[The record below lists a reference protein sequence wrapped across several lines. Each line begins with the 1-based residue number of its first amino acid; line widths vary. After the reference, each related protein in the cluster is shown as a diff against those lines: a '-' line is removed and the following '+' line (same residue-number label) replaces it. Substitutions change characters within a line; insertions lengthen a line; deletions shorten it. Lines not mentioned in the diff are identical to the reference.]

1 MTFQAQVLSTLT
13 FYYVYAP
20 LMFSIHKYK
29 KDSSKS
35 EAYGWKDFYNS
46 YSLPPGNNWNPFALS
61 IDSIKPIILL
71 LLNSK

>member
-1 MTFQAQVLSTLT
+1 
-13 FYYVYAP
+13 
-20 LMFSIHKYK
+20 MFSIHKYK